1 MLSIS
6 PEKVCFIIIKARQF
20 DAKTP
25 PVEPDPGSNAIDEQ
39 FFDVLEDSPDDPV
52 VQELAGFIGELNEE
66 EMSNLLALV
75 FVGRG
80 DFGPEE
86 WEDALAAAE
95 EDPDRR
101 SAGWL
106 LGQPLLGDLL
116 EDALSQ
122 LGYSCEDYE
131 TDHL

>member
-20 DAKTP
+20 DAKIP
-25 PVEPDPGSNAIDEQ
+25 PVEPDPGSNAIDER
-39 FFDVLEDSPDDPV
+39 FFDVLEDYPDDPV

-80 DFGPEE
+80 DFGSEE

-101 SAGWL
+101 SARWL

-116 EDALSQ
+116 EDALNQ
-122 LGYSCEDYE
+122 LGHSCEDYE